1 MAQFI
6 DSSVSTYREFEAKRK
21 EQQNSAILNIGI
33 GAGSIFAT
41 SKLLSTDTGQKVAHR
56 IFKLNTTNDY
66 FKYNGFNYSDI
77 KIKNKITLGDLALD
91 FSKTLEEI
99 SPLKILRTFHVS
111 SFISPYTIPKA
122 NIGRLEISAEQMLLD
137 ESYFRSLIGS
147 SKSLASQGDI
157 NSLFSEG
164 ASFSEGR
171 LLTKQGKVVL
181 DNARLVKLAPS
192 PIEGIDSTHPFLNR
206 VYEKF
211 RNIHG
216 AKDDSGFFRAALAPK
231 GGIGII
237 AGQTEQE
244 MAFKWARAYGRL
256 AIEPGFKLFDRPLD
270 ILAEIVDKTGIEERY
285 NLPMNLRDKLFIGA
299 GAGGDYT
306 DSVPKMFG
314 KMGKRIA
321 GLTIAGALAY
331 NYGNQAVKTLAGE
344 DSPYDKGI
352 LPGLATSYVDTRL
365 AIASAWSDR
374 FQDYKEKQ
382 EELAP
387 GSTNL
392 MTLAG
397 FPLAGALLGANIGY
411 FRRIGEAAAHGVASA
426 DIAAHAESESKVLNT
441 MLDKAAGKGPV
452 LNRVGRYAAIGAL
465 IGLVPALPF
474 LPGAL
479 IGESSE
485 ELKKKYSGEEDVAV
499 RSTRFWG
506 SGGVEWAGGK
516 IKYFTKSWYAQLM
529 NNAED
534 VGQYGDQK
542 TKDKLNPVLH
552 PFDYLRNP
560 YRLEERNQ
568 DQSPYPVWGMEVSYG
583 GVFGKLFQATIG
595 AVIKP
600 DIVNKRLDDYI
611 SNGSLDSSDGVE
623 LKQQVTDNEASLI
636 QEGLMLAPEAA
647 KLNTTDELANTAYS
661 ALTDFAGLKGWVA
674 SLASD
679 ATHTGLGDPGLQ
691 LDRSGAM
698 NNAARSILESNAGGM
713 GPIGESIRRFIPTNA
728 GSVLDRANP
737 LRNQMP
743 SWLPHDVDNYYI
755 DFSTG
760 DPYQKVEKG
769 YFRLPGEGYASQHEE
784 LKGINPENYPFI
796 QRFKILADVAMGSD
810 EYYQYKDIMDA
821 RAANGQLTEYE
832 NSIYQDTLSKIA
844 ERSVQKNFYEG
855 PTDTGGTNG
864 AVSSYWKGI
873 SSLAELPTES
883 LTFLRPGAKLIHQR
897 TAMEDYLSTQVEGND
912 VGMWTKPYEDF
923 IKPALNKLSMTDS
936 IPEETQEKRAIN
948 EYFDNLQYI
957 KYRNLY
963 KDAIANGDTVSANE
977 YKKKYQTTVTGALA
991 SGLDENMEITRAYIS
1006 LPDQEKAY
1014 FAAFSGATSQE
1025 DREAIIAA
1033 ESTPIAEL
1041 YSKIWRRRDAIIEN
1055 PEDAEAQSRA
1065 ISSIVGSE
1073 ERDLISSNKSL
1084 YAKYKMS
1091 GEQDLSSFSEYVAD
1105 AKASQYIEQTTGM
1118 PDKDFSGW
1126 DPRIDI
1132 NDIKLQTLSIGKED
1146 VRSFGFWKDDD
1157 ARLQRLTVVQEEDQV
1172 TTQID
1177 AIKAGIRE
1185 EKYKAAAIKA
1195 DLYKRGISVDRIDF
1209 HRSKTDNINIT
1220 IGA

>member
-1 MAQFI
+1 MAQLI
-6 DSSVSTYREFEAKRK
+6 DSSVSTYKEFEAKRK
-21 EQQNSAILNIGI
+21 EQRNSAILNIGI
-33 GAGSIFAT
+33 GAGSIFAA
-41 SKLLSTDTGQKVAHR
+41 SKLLSTDTGQSVANR
-56 IFKLNTTNDY
+56 IFKLNTTNSY
-66 FKYNGFNYSDI
+66 FKYNGYNYSDI

-111 SFISPYTIPKA
+111 SFISPYAIPKG
-122 NIGRLEISAEQMLLD
+122 NIGRLELSAEQMLLD
-137 ESYFRSLIGS
+137 ETYIRSLIS
-147 SKSLASQGDI
+147 NSKSKAAQGEI
-157 NSLFSEG
+157 NSLFSDG
-164 ASFSEGR
+164 ATFSEGK
-171 LLTKQGKVVL
+171 LLNKQGNVIL
-181 DNARLVKLAPS
+181 DNARLVKLAPA
-192 PIEGIDSTHPFLNR
+192 PIEGVDGAHPFLNR

-211 RNIHG
+211 RNING
-216 AKDDSGFFRAALAPK
+216 SRDDSGFFRAALAPK

-237 AGQTEQE
+237 AAETESE
-244 MAFKWARAYGRL
+244 MALKWARAYGRL
-256 AIEPGFKLFDRPLD
+256 AVEPGFKLFDRPLD

-285 NLPMNLRDKLFIGA
+285 NLPKNLRDKLYVGA

-306 DSVPKMFG
+306 QSVPKMFA
-314 KMGKRIA
+314 KMGKSIA
-321 GLTIAGALAY
+321 GLTIAGALIY
-331 NYGNQAVKTLAGE
+331 NYGNEAVKTLASE

-352 LPGLATSYVDTRL
+352 LPGLATSYVNTRV
-365 AIASAWSDR
+365 AIASVWSDR

-411 FRRIGEAAAHGVASA
+411 FRRVGEAAANGVAAA
-426 DIAAHAESESKVLNT
+426 DIAAHTETESKLLNN
-441 MLDKAAGKGPV
+441 MLDKASGKGPI
-452 LNRVGRYAAIGAL
+452 LNRVGKYAAIGAL
-465 IGLVPALPF
+465 IGALPALPF

-485 ELKKKYSGEEDVAV
+485 ELRKTYSGEEDVAV

-534 VGQYGDQK
+534 VGMYGDQE
-542 TKDKLNPVLH
+542 TKDKLNPILH

-595 AVIKP
+595 SIIKP
-600 DIVNKRLDDYI
+600 DVVNKRLNEYI

-623 LKQQVTDNEASLI
+623 LKQQVTDDEASLI

-698 NNAARSILESNAGGM
+698 NNAARSILESNLGGM
-713 GPIGESIRRFIPTNA
+713 GPAGESLRRFIPTNS

-743 SWLPHDVDNYYI
+743 SWLPHDVGNYYI

-832 NSIYQDTLSKIA
+832 NSIYQDTLSKIS
-844 ERSVQKNFYEG
+844 ERSVQKNFYEESPNAEG
-855 PTDTGGTNG
+855 IGG

-873 SSLAELPTES
+873 SSAAELPTES

-923 IKPALNKLSMTDS
+923 IKPALNKALMTND
-936 IPEETQEKRAIN
+936 IPEETQEKRSIN
-948 EYFDNLQYI
+948 EYFDKLQYI

-963 KDAIANGDTVSANE
+963 KASLENGDTAAAYD
-977 YKKKYQTTVTGALA
+977 YKKKYQTTLTGALA
-991 SGLDENMEITRAYIS
+991 SGLDENMEVTRAYIG

-1014 FAAFSGATSQE
+1014 FAAFSGATSE
-1025 DREAIIAA
+1025 ADRSNIIAA
-1033 ESTPIAEL
+1033 ESVPIAEL
-1041 YSKIWRRRDAIIEN
+1041 YSKIWKRRDAITNN
-1055 PEDAEAQSRA
+1055 PDDAEGQSKA
-1065 ISSIVGSE
+1065 ISDIVASE
-1073 ERDLISSNKSL
+1073 EKDLISSNKLL
-1084 YAKYKMS
+1084 YAKYMS
-1091 GEQDLSSFSEYVAD
+1091 SKEKDISSFSEYVAD
-1105 AKASQYIEQTTGM
+1105 AQATQYIQQTTGM
-1118 PDKDFSGW
+1118 PDENFAGW

-1132 NDIKLQTLSIGKED
+1132 NDIKLRTLSVGKED

-1157 ARLQRLTVVQEEDQV
+1157 ERLKRLTAVQDEDQV

-1185 EKYKAAAIKA
+1185 DKYRAAAIKA
-1195 DLYKRGISVDRIDF
+1195 DLYKRGISVDDIQF
-1209 HRSKTDNINIT
+1209 HRSKTDDINIA